1 LAGLRYASSADWGV
15 HFGLGSAAVV
25 NKIEIIWPSGIR
37 QVLTNVKADRILD
50 VTEEWFLSF
59 PRQDLD
65 LPNQSRLRPREFY
78 FVRRNSKEGSQ
89 YG

>member
-37 QVLTNVKADRILD
+37 QVLSNVKADQILN
-50 VTEEWFLSF
+50 VTE
-59 PRQDLD
+59 Q
-65 LPNQSRLRPREFY
+65 
-78 FVRRNSKEGSQ
+78 
-89 YG
+89 